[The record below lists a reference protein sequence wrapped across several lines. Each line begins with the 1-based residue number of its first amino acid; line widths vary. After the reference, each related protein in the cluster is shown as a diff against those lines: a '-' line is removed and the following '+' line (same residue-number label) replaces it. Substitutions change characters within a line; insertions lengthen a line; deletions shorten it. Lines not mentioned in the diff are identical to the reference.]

1 MINGLY
7 VELRHRGKI
16 QTIMI
21 VEDEGD
27 ILDVY
32 SNFLRRKGYTIEV
45 GAPTAN
51 EILHD
56 YETYKPDLV
65 IIDYRLPGSMNGLEA
80 SEKILQK
87 YPIAKILMIT
97 AHENVKK
104 QIQEN
109 KFFSDKK
116 VLFLTKPVQLSYLAR
131 FIGHHQLEKLELLP

>member
-65 IIDYRLPGSMNGLEA
+65 MIDYRLPGSMNGLEA
-80 SEKILQK
+80 SEKILQH
-87 YPIAKILMIT
+87 YPSARIVIMT
-97 AHENVKK
+97 AFDKVKEEIK
-104 QIQEN
+104 KN
-109 KFFSDKK
+109 SFLDSKK
-116 VLFLTKPVQLSYLAR
+116 VVVLIKPVRLGDLVRLISSLD
-131 FIGHHQLEKLELLP
+131 